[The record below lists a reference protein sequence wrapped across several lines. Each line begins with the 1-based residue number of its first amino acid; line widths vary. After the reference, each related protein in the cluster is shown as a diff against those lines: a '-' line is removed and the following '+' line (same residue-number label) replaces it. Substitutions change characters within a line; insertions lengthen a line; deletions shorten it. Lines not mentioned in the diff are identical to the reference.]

1 MIGPESDKNPLHSA
15 ARFSPDF
22 KKNAHKMNFLLN
34 ISRKKSTKQ
43 KKVCQRGEILTY
55 VAKPL
60 PPGIE
65 LHLMKVIIDWG
76 EMMKNYR
83 MSRQDWSAIT
93 RIWGNLWRSLLPQL
107 PGTIHLHLI
116 ILHFFLSP
124 SGDLGIGLVW
134 HNLSPLDHPTP
145 PHPLFGPTVEILFKL
160 N

>member
-1 MIGPESDKNPLHSA
+1 M
-15 ARFSPDF
+15 
-22 KKNAHKMNFLLN
+22 
-34 ISRKKSTKQ
+34 
-43 KKVCQRGEILTY
+43 CQRGEILTY

-65 LHLMKVIIDWG
+65 LQLMKVIIDWG

-145 PHPLFGPTVEILFKL
+145 PTFWSHCWNPLQTELNYLWWVRCSQLFSNVFSWVVNFMHNHPLRGHFFSGYPQSITDIL
-160 N
+160 